1 METVKHFLDVGA
13 NIGQTFDDFLNKTKD
28 FDGHH
33 VWCFEPS
40 PRHVPDLMAVA
51 DKLSQRYKIH
61 ICPFGLSDQTT
72 LAKFY
77 QKDDGRGDSL
87 AQFLYSDHEAK
98 NIEVGYELCVSVLSI
113 TDFLNFNTKPTDD
126 VTIKLD
132 CEGAEYGILSDL
144 FINGGKLVERIEKV
158 YLELH
163 TTEYNHPK
171 NAQPLIVGLERMG
184 ISFEQW
190 KY

>member
-13 NIGQTFDDFLNKTKD
+13 NIGQTFDDFLNKTTA
-28 FDGHH
+28 FDGQH
-33 VWCFEPS
+33 VWCLEPS
-40 PRHVPDLMAVA
+40 PRHVPALMAAA
-51 DKLSQRYKIH
+51 DKLRQRYKIH
-61 ICPFGLSDQTT
+61 VCPFGLSDQTT

-77 QKDDGRGDSL
+77 QKDDDKGDSL
-87 AQFLYSDHEAK
+87 AQFLYADHETK

-132 CEGAEYGILSDL
+132 CEGAEYEILSDL
-144 FINGGKLVERIEKV
+144 FINGEKLVSRIEKI

-163 TTEYNHPK
+163 TTEHNHPK
-171 NAQPLIVGLERMG
+171 NAKPLIVGLERMG
-184 ISFEQW
+184 INFEQW
-190 KY
+190 KF